1 MYSFVTMW
9 INVERES
16 KFSGEKYVLMTKF
29 SGVLCGKVFL
39 SVVTLLGVTL
49 IKRRGCQSFSVKYQR
64 VNILELKGQN
74 GLCSYLPCLY
84 SRKEII
90 KKYIN

>member
-29 SGVLCGKVFL
+29 SGVLCGQVCL

-49 IKRRGCQSFSVKYQR
+49 IKRRGYQSFPVKYQR
-64 VNILELKGQN
+64 VNILELKGQMVSVPIYPAFVA
-74 GLCSYLPCLY
+74 GKRL
-84 SRKEII
+84 
-90 KKYIN
+90 